1 MSSLDMT
8 VFHNLG
14 SLILGFGTLIMAGWA
29 VFVRARQSSAY
40 LSAGSF
46 GLCALSL
53 LLQLAEI
60 GHRVRTGDL
69 SAVMDTMQAVWLAAA
84 VLFSLTL
91 IVNAA
96 ALLRHHRRG

>member
-1 MSSLDMT
+1 MDSLDMT
-8 VFHNLG
+8 ILFNLG
-14 SLILGFGTLIMAGWA
+14 SLFLGICALLLAGWA
-29 VFVRARQSSAY
+29 VFVRTRQSS
-40 LSAGSF
+40 LPLTAGSF
-46 GLCALSL
+46 CLCALSL

-96 ALLRHHRRG
+96 ALLRHRRRG